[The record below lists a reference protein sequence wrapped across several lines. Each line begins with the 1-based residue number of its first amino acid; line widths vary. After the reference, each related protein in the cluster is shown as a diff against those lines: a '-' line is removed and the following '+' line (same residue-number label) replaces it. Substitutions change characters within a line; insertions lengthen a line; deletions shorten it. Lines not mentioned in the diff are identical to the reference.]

1 MFILLLWLLLLSSFN
16 NILLLAI
23 DNDNNDINNS
33 LNNSVLSIYVI
44 SYTQVGGLVINCTP
58 TNKQR
63 GSDCSCSDVCLE
75 NFETD
80 TSDLQLAP
88 RLTASALK
96 L

>member
-1 MFILLLWLLLLSSFN
+1 MLILLLWLLLLSSFN
-16 NILLLAI
+16 NLLLAI
-23 DNDNNDINNS
+23 DNDNNDIINS
-33 LNNSVLSIYVI
+33 LNNSVVTIYVI

-58 TNKQR
+58 TNEQR
-63 GSDCSCSDVCLE
+63 GSDCSCSHVCLE